1 MPSPAIRELEVVARP
16 SEPATADQRPVEGSS
31 APSDAAPFEETPEI
45 DQTLRAIQALL
56 MRFPMA
62 TQAAFSAL
70 VAEGRA
76 YAQTRAGAELLQ
88 QLMHSKRANRAR
100 VVWEILTL
108 SGITDQRTQAVPS
121 LFLDKIARTL
131 VVERLE
137 PLLSRLFDRNGE

>member
-1 MPSPAIRELEVVARP
+1 MPSSAIRELEVVARP
-16 SEPATADQRPVEGSS
+16 REQSVADRRPAQGGS
-31 APSDAAPFEETPEI
+31 APSDAPSEDSPEV
-45 DQTLRAIQALL
+45 DQTLRAIQELL

-76 YAQTRAGAELLQ
+76 YAQTEEGAELLQ
-88 QLMHSKRANRAR
+88 QLTHSKRANRAR

-137 PLLSRLFDRNGE
+137 PLLSRLFDRNRG